1 MAAMTVNE
9 SFVFRNSKVAIAL
22 VEIIG
27 ILIILA
33 SVAVF
38 AACVYKE
45 FHMTDGLGHRVGTLV
60 IFLAGFLVALLMG
73 LFLCAQGIT
82 MGDYEARFDP
92 DGLRMRLGTKTK
104 PNEMQ
109 FPWDQI
115 EGVYFRRGMNTVY
128 GSVKRKDGQ
137 TSEFSSYTFFR
148 TKRLV
153 KLIAEHAG
161 VEIQEQSA

>member
-1 MAAMTVNE
+1 MAETVNE
-9 SFVFRNSKVAIAL
+9 SSVFRNSKVAIAL

-27 ILIILA
+27 VIIILA

-45 FHMTDGLGHRVGTLV
+45 FHTPDAVGRRVVTLA
-60 IFLAGFLVALLMG
+60 IILAGFLVAVLMG

-82 MGDYEARFDP
+82 MADYEARFDP

-104 PNEMQ
+104 PNEML

-115 EGVYFRRGMNTVY
+115 EGVYFRRGMNTTY

-148 TKRLV
+148 TKKLV
-153 KLIAEHAG
+153 NLIAERAG
-161 VEIQEQSA
+161 LEVQEQSA

>member
-1 MAAMTVNE
+1 MAAITVND
-9 SFVFRNSKVAIAL
+9 SFVFRNSKVAIAIVKITGVL
-22 VEIIG
+22 
-27 ILIILA
+27 LILA
-33 SVAVF
+33 SMAVF

-45 FHMTDGLGHRVGTLV
+45 LHAPDGLGRRVGTLV
-60 IFLAGFLVALLMG
+60 ILLAGFLIALLMG
-73 LFLCAQGIT
+73 FFLCAQGLT
-82 MGDYEARFDP
+82 MSDYEARFDP

-104 PNEMQ
+104 PNEML

-115 EGVYFRRGMNTVY
+115 EGVYFRRGMNTMY
-128 GSVKRKDGQ
+128 GSVKREDGQ

-153 KLIAEHAG
+153 KLIAERAG